1 MAPNYMTLAAYVHY
15 DVPGW
20 QDFTST
26 SSLYLCLVSKQG
38 WTIYFGAETADDHL
52 TRLYM
57 PVVLDSPPSV
67 LGSTGDKTNTVEALK
82 EKTPAESTQE
92 TASESAMNLRN
103 LDLPGEGYYV
113 GAFEMKEHGKKGRVG
128 VSVRVAGSDAQLIL
142 RADLRR
148 DEVKLDPAPLEQASD
163 DCWRLAVKSL
173 DENMGHVEGAVN
185 AIKDLAG
192 IDSLSMEDILLCF
205 VDGKWKLLLGS
216 KSLRVVS
223 LDKWNPKRPASRK
236 RTSGSNKKRRK
247 PRS

>member
-1 MAPNYMTLAAYVHY
+1 MGVSFSRLGLLLAAAATQPNLHQDTNYDFWVSPSPGHYKNDNPRVGKLPSITLDILYDEASRHQRFEVGLGTYSERGDLSPIGEKQLVVLQKADGTEEVRYPLERCATLMAPNYMTLAAYVHY

-113 GAFEMKEHGKKGRVG
+113 GAFEMKEHGKKGR
-128 VSVRVAGSDAQLIL
+128 
-142 RADLRR
+142 
-148 DEVKLDPAPLEQASD
+148 
-163 DCWRLAVKSL
+163 
-173 DENMGHVEGAVN
+173 
-185 AIKDLAG
+185 
-192 IDSLSMEDILLCF
+192 
-205 VDGKWKLLLGS
+205 
-216 KSLRVVS
+216 
-223 LDKWNPKRPASRK
+223 
-236 RTSGSNKKRRK
+236 
-247 PRS
+247 